1 MKARIWSGL
10 LATVLITLTGCT
22 LGPDY
27 HPAPPTPGAAGPLVS
42 VSPAAETSA
51 EPPDDWWRLYHD
63 PTLDK
68 LLEEAFKANTDLKA
82 AEANLQA
89 ASAALDIARDA
100 FLPQTKA
107 EIGSTRGRDGITDEI
122 LGLTGRR
129 GQTIW
134 VHEAALSLGYELDYL
149 GRVRRSVESARA
161 DAEAV
166 AAVHDSVKITVAAET
181 ARSYAQ
187 ICAFGEQIEVAKR
200 SLDIVSREADITV
213 RRNEAGAASQFDVV
227 RAQQL
232 VAQIRAS
239 IPPLEGQRRAA
250 VFQLAAL
257 LGRSPSMAPTEV
269 NQCVLPPHLTDLVPV
284 GDGTSLLKRRPDV
297 RQADRRMASATAR
310 IGIATADLYPRIT
323 LKALYGTVTA
333 DINEFAAPDSVI
345 WGIGPSVS
353 WTFPNMSGP
362 RARVRAAKASAAAA
376 LANFDSVV
384 LQALKETE
392 QSLSTYGSELD
403 RRQALSDA
411 QQKAHQAFDMAH
423 DQFLAGSLSSLDLLT
438 TEQSLVAADA
448 AVATSDTALIQD
460 QIAVFKALGGGWRG
474 VEVARR

>member
-1 MKARIWSGL
+1 MS
-10 LATVLITLTGCT
+10 GCT
-22 LGPDY
+22 LGPNY
-27 HPAPPTPGAAGPLVS
+27 QPAPAKPGAAGPLVS
-42 VSPAAETSA
+42 VSPAAETAA

-100 FLPQTKA
+100 FLPQTTA
-107 EIGSTRGRDGITDEI
+107 GISSTRGRDAGTDEI
-122 LGLTGRR
+122 LELTGRR
-129 GQTIW
+129 PQTIW
-134 VHEAALSLGYELDYL
+134 VHEAVLSLGYELDYL

-200 SLDIVSREADITV
+200 SLAIVSREADITV
-213 RRNEAGAASQFDVV
+213 HRNEAGANSQFDVV

-232 VAQIRAS
+232 VAQVRAS

-284 GDGTSLLKRRPDV
+284 GDGATLLKRRPDV

-310 IGIATADLYPRIT
+310 ILRLFWRQSTPQAPLT
-323 LKALYGTVTA
+323 L
-333 DINEFAAPDSVI
+333 
-345 WGIGPSVS
+345 
-353 WTFPNMSGP
+353 
-362 RARVRAAKASAAAA
+362 
-376 LANFDSVV
+376 
-384 LQALKETE
+384 
-392 QSLSTYGSELD
+392 
-403 RRQALSDA
+403 
-411 QQKAHQAFDMAH
+411 
-423 DQFLAGSLSSLDLLT
+423 
-438 TEQSLVAADA
+438 
-448 AVATSDTALIQD
+448 
-460 QIAVFKALGGGWRG
+460 
-474 VEVARR
+474 ARRHGDYLPCIPSPA